1 MTIQT
6 FTFNPFATNCYLC
19 HDAGEAVLI
28 DPSSVDAAEHN
39 QVLAYIEAH
48 NLTVKHLLLTHAH
61 IDHIFGCAFM
71 ANHFGQSFHLH
82 PDERPFIEHAQQQA
96 RMFGIA
102 LEQPPMPAHTLHAGD
117 TFSIGSATWEVLHT
131 PGHSPGSVTF
141 YDAVNRFI
149 ISGDVLFQGSIG
161 RTDLWQG
168 SLPTLMASIYQ
179 QLVPLGDDVRVY
191 AGHGPATTIGQERQ
205 TNPFLDTP

>member
-1 MTIQT
+1 
-6 FTFNPFATNCYLC
+6 
-19 HDAGEAVLI
+19 
-28 DPSSVDAAEHN
+28 
-39 QVLAYIEAH
+39 
-48 NLTVKHLLLTHAH
+48 
-61 IDHIFGCAFM
+61 
-71 ANHFGQSFHLH
+71 
-82 PDERPFIEHAQQQA
+82 
-96 RMFGIA
+96 
-102 LEQPPMPAHTLHAGD
+102 MPAHTLHAGD

-141 YDAVNRFI
+141 YDAANRFI